1 MASGAWS
8 VLRTTGDA
16 PTPRGGHTS
25 TLVEKNLLL
34 MGGVVGAKAGTFEY
48 FPLDPLVLNTET
60 LAWFRPRVA
69 LGKGPI
75 PRAYHTATRVG
86 SSLYVVGGQCS
97 PKSMGC
103 YTGVLGDMPV
113 FDLVQMSWGT
123 KDTRGKPPS
132 ARYWHT
138 AALLEGKLIIVGGFD
153 GKKARAPRNSAQLC
167 PPRNFGAIPSAAP
180 SAARASHRLRRRP
193 PARSRSAT
201 SSSLTSRRT
210 CGTRR
215 GAAARWRRR
224 CARTRAPRW
233 ASGSSSSAGA
243 R

>member
-153 GKKARAPRNSAQLC
+153 GKKVRAPRNSAPAHLT
-167 PPRNFGAIPSAAP
+167 A
-180 SAARASHRLRRRP
+180 AARPRAVARRRP
-193 PARSRSAT
+193 RP
-201 SSSLTSRRT
+201 
-210 CGTRR
+210 
-215 GAAARWRRR
+215 
-224 CARTRAPRW
+224 
-233 ASGSSSSAGA
+233 
-243 R
+243 

>member
-153 GKKARAPRNSAQLC
+153 GRKARAAQFGATL
-167 PPRNFGAIPSAAP
+167 PAAQFGAIPSAAP

-201 SSSLTSRRT
+201 SSSSTSRRT